1 MEFNEDKKSYH
12 QVKISRVIDMYEL
25 CDNNLKEKLEQG
37 RYERDQMFYP
47 YQMDDR
53 FPTFV
58 NTIESNHLLI

>member
-1 MEFNEDKKSYH
+1 
-12 QVKISRVIDMYEL
+12 MYEL

-58 NTIESNHLLI
+58 NTI